1 MTMPL
6 ALAFD
11 LGGTQLRAAVVDGQG
26 QVKRRAAIATAVAG
40 GPSAVVADMLRLA
53 NEVIGDDRRMIV
65 AAGVCAP
72 GPLDSDSGTI
82 IDIPTLPGWTN
93 FPLKR
98 VLAQELALPVVL
110 ENDGIAAAFGEWKH
124 GAGRGLSHLVYVT
137 VSTGIGGGVV
147 ADGRLLRGRRGM
159 AGHVGHMMIARDGP
173 KCSCGGTGCFE
184 ALASGTAFS
193 AAARATGY
201 ADAKAVVKAA
211 RHGDPRAAGVVAEE
225 ADILGYGLASLHYL
239 FSPERI
245 VIGGGVSNALD
256 IMAPRIRAQIE
267 RLVMP
272 PFRDV
277 EIVAAELGD
286 NAGLVGVASLAASQ
300 DHPQLTIGS

>member
-1 MTMPL
+1 MPL

-26 QVKRRAAIATAVAG
+26 QVKCRAAVPTDVAG
-40 GPSAVVADMLRLA
+40 GPSAIVADMLRLA
-53 NEVIGDDRRMIV
+53 TEVMANDRRRIV
-65 AAGVCAP
+65 AAGVSAP
-72 GPLDSDSGTI
+72 GPLDSDTGTV
-82 IDIPTLPGWTN
+82 IDIPTLQGWAN

-98 VLAQELALPVVL
+98 VLGEKLAMPVVL

-137 VSTGIGGGVV
+137 VSTGIGGGVI

-159 AGHVGHMMIARDGP
+159 AGHIGHMMIARDGP
-173 KCSCGGTGCFE
+173 ACTCGGTGCFE

-193 AAARATGY
+193 AAARAAGY
-201 ADAKAVVKAA
+201 ADAKSVVEAA
-211 RHGDPRAAGVVAEE
+211 RHGDARAGVVVAGE
-225 ADILGYGLASLHYL
+225 ADLLGYGLASLHYL

-245 VIGGGVSNALD
+245 VIGGGVSQALD
-256 IMAPRIRAQIE
+256 LMAPRIREQIK
-267 RLVMP
+267 RLVMA

-277 EIVAAELGD
+277 EVVAAELGD

-300 DHPQLTIGS
+300 DHPRWTYGS